1 MEETMNQQET
11 AVERLAAAAEMLE
24 QAVVRLTAQQSTMTD
39 EVQSRVERIVAT
51 VERGIT
57 ERGITERGMT
67 EHSGDT
73 ELELRLARA
82 ESQIA
87 ELRAQM
93 EAPLRG
99 RRTLPASTASLLSKQ
114 GISNVDSIEAGPLDA
129 ALSSLS
135 IEQRIAVK
143 SQLLRAGLVG

>member
-51 VERGIT
+51 VERGVA
-57 ERGITERGMT
+57 ERGITE
-67 EHSGDT
+67 HSSDA
-73 ELELRLARA
+73 EMELRLARA